1 MRRWLA
7 QSLAGALAIAVG
19 TLAST
24 VGAAERTGRELS
36 VATYNQYL
44 GADLTPILTAPPA
57 QFNAA
62 VLAVIKQIGDNRF
75 RARAQRQAK
84 LIARADL
91 DLVGL
96 QEVWQYDCTDLPPI
110 AGACA
115 DPAIRPALVDQL
127 SVALAALK
135 AQGAPYRVAALIE
148 NFSTAE
154 IALPGGL
161 RGLPFT
167 VGGKA
172 GLLLAKDRD
181 VILARKG
188 IATRTVTFPGCR
200 QANDGCTYDTTLRVP
215 LPVLGGAEIEFKR
228 GFVGVDTA
236 VGGTRYRFVNTHL
249 EVEAPDPSNPLSM
262 FYQSA
267 QAAQLI
273 AVLKATPLGGRELVL
288 VGDMNSSPPER
299 SPGAGIV
306 PPYRQFAVAGYLD
319 AWPAFQ
325 GRQPGFTCCQAA
337 DLQNAPS
344 ELFKRIDLVLVGTPP
359 VLVRGAN
366 RIGENL
372 ADRTPSSPG
381 RPALWPSD
389 HAGVTA
395 RLRF

>member
-7 QSLAGALAIAVG
+7 QGLAGALAVG
-19 TLAST
+19 TLSGA
-24 VGAAERTGRELS
+24 VGAAERTGRELA

-44 GADLTPILTAPPA
+44 GADLTPILAAPPA

-75 RARAQRQAK
+75 RARAQRQAR
-84 LIARADL
+84 LIAHAGPDL
-91 DLVGL
+91 IGL
-96 QEVWQYDCTDLPPI
+96 QEVWQYECVDLPPV

-127 SVALAALK
+127 SVTLAALK
-135 AQGAPYRVAALIE
+135 AQGAAYRVAALVE
-148 NFSTAE
+148 NFDTTE
-154 IALPGGL
+154 IVLPGGL
-161 RGLPFT
+161 QGLPFAI
-167 VGGKA
+167 GGKA

-188 IATRTVTFPGCR
+188 IATRPVAFPVCR
-200 QANDGCTYDTTLRVP
+200 KSDDGCTYAVTLRLP
-215 LPVLGGAEIEFKR
+215 LPALGGAEIEFKR
-228 GFVGVDTA
+228 GFVGVDTE

-249 EVEAPDPSNPLSM
+249 EVEAPDPGNPLSM
-262 FYQSA
+262 IYQSA
-267 QAAQLI
+267 QATQLI
-273 AVLKATPLGGRELVL
+273 VTLAATPLGGRELVL
-288 VGDMNSSPPER
+288 VGDMNSSPAER

-306 PPYRQFAVAGYLD
+306 PPYRQFAAAGYLD
-319 AWPAFQ
+319 AWKAFNR
-325 GRQPGFTCCQAA
+325 RQPGFTCCQAA
-337 DLQNAPS
+337 DLQNVPG
-344 ELFKRIDLVLVGTPP
+344 ELVERIDLVLVGTPP